1 MTLSPGGNLGIGA
14 SVTSPGYPLDVG
26 GTVNLN
32 KNITSGVAL
41 RVNGDETIW
50 YDDNY
55 FSWGFAGAHNLF
67 HRPVTIG
74 PLEGGTTSFAKLHVV
89 DDAFTYLQVESHSG
103 DAILQLSG
111 NTNAPSIGWTM
122 RRDVSDGGKLQWRH
136 DDFSKMTLTPSGNLG
151 VGNNATNP
159 AYTLFVDGDA
169 GKPGGGSW
177 SNSSDRRLKQNINS
191 YTDGLAEIQKIHP
204 VKYQYNALSGYD
216 TKPEY
221 VGVIAQELQTIAPYM
236 VSQDERGYL
245 DVDNSAMTYML
256 VNAVK
261 ELNANNEK
269 LRDMIHQLSQQM
281 QVQQQTIETLT
292 ARIDTSD

>member
-1 MTLSPGGNLGIGA
+1 
-14 SVTSPGYPLDVG
+14 
-26 GTVNLN
+26 
-32 KNITSGVAL
+32 
-41 RVNGDETIW
+41 VNGDETIW

-67 HRPVTIG
+67 YKPVTIG

-177 SNSSDRRLKQNINS
+177 SSSSDHRLKQNINS

-204 VKYQYNALSGYD
+204 VTYQYNTLSGYD
-216 TKPEY
+216 TETEH
-221 VGVIAQELQTIAPYM
+221 VGIIAQELQKIAPYM
-236 VSQDERGYL
+236 VSEDERGYL

-261 ELNANNEK
+261 ELNVNNDK
-269 LRDMIHQLSQQM
+269 LLSMIEQLSE
-281 QVQQQTIETLT
+281 QVQEQQQTITELT

>member
-1 MTLSPGGNLGIGA
+1 
-14 SVTSPGYPLDVG
+14 
-26 GTVNLN
+26 
-32 KNITSGVAL
+32 
-41 RVNGDETIW
+41 
-50 YDDNY
+50 
-55 FSWGFAGAHNLF
+55 
-67 HRPVTIG
+67 VTIG

-177 SNSSDRRLKQNINS
+177 SSSSDRRLKQNINS

-204 VKYQYNALSGYD
+204 VKYQYNTLSGYD
-216 TKPEY
+216 TETEH
-221 VGVIAQELQTIAPYM
+221 VGIVAQELQKITPYM
-236 VSQDERGYL
+236 VSEDERGYL
-245 DVDNSAMTYML
+245 SVDNSAMTYML

-261 ELNANNEK
+261 EQQEMIQQQQDVVLEQQNMIEALLERVSVLESQGRHTQVSVSAEVTTQMANNK
-269 LRDMIHQLSQQM
+269 K
-281 QVQQQTIETLT
+281 
-292 ARIDTSD
+292 